1 MSDQNNEQGSAA
13 PGSQINES
21 NLFAA
26 TVAPVSPPP
35 GVDPSQQ
42 AQDAQQQTPAQEPEK
57 KDESAATSGI
67 VFGYY
72 PDSKTVSLDKPIMYA
87 ATKEEMDSADG
98 VLRILPDSPSV
109 IGSVLNNLPEAQVK
123 PDARNYS
130 WVENLQGGMA
140 FAPAKEMF
148 SNCLG
153 RTGSKWRQGLDTGN
167 GTVLN
172 ARIPGW
178 GADNG
183 KMAMLTGERALMQI
197 KAALGQ
203 GSYLDVPLWRS
214 GFWVR
219 LVTPTQEE
227 LTELWQT
234 IAQNKISFGRETY
247 GLAFA
252 NQSVF
257 FSSALFDFAIS
268 HVYDTSLKN
277 RKDFRQRID
286 MLDEITLTW
295 GMAKLIWPNGFYYER
310 ATTNKDG
317 TPGEIVKGRIDIGR
331 TLILDNEALSPW
343 QKSHMENTQ
352 PGTMTD
358 EAVERYRAEFAL
370 TTGRDIELA
379 PGVKMRLRIPTAEQ
393 HIIAGKRWVNDIV
406 SNIDKTFQ
414 LDGDDTTRQAFIT
427 ERSKATLMRQYGH
440 LVAGIKTDKVDLT
453 IENNEEDIDTIIS
466 HAFSADKK
474 ITNKFFNEA
483 KKFLEDSTV
492 SIVGTPAA
500 EEESPPMSRF
510 PHMLPI
516 DVQTTF
522 FILLVQKI
530 GALRSREM

>member
-1 MSDQNNEQGSAA
+1 MSDQDSAQDNT
-13 PGSQINES
+13 SSSSES
-21 NLFAA
+21 NLFTA
-26 TVAPVSPPP
+26 TVAAVQPP
-35 GVDPSQQ
+35 GGFAPEEKAPAPEAEEKPQE
-42 AQDAQQQTPAQEPEK
+42 QT
-57 KDESAATSGI
+57 TSGI

-72 PDSKTVSLDKPIMYA
+72 PDSKTVEISKQIMFA
-87 ATKEEMDSADG
+87 ATKEEMAEAEA
-98 VLRILPDSPSV
+98 VLRILPDTPSV

-123 PDARNYS
+123 PDARNYE

-148 SNCLG
+148 YKCLA
-153 RTGSKWRQGLDTGN
+153 RPTGKWRQGLETAP

-178 GADNG
+178 GSDNG
-183 KMAMLTGERALMQI
+183 KMAMLTGDRALMQI

-257 FSSALFDFAIS
+257 FNSALFDFAMA
-268 HVYDTSLKN
+268 HVFDTSLKN

-295 GMAKLIWPNGFYYER
+295 GMAKLIWPNGFHYER

-331 TLILDNEALSPW
+331 TLILDNDALTPW

-358 EAVERYRAEFAL
+358 ESVERYRTEFAL
-370 TTGRDIELA
+370 NTGRDIELA

-393 HIIAGKRWVNDIV
+393 HIVAGKRWVNDIV

-414 LDGDDTTRQAFIT
+414 LQGDDTTRQAYIT

-440 LVAGIKTDKVDLT
+440 LVAAIKTDKVDLT

-474 ITNKFFNEA
+474 ITNKFFSEA
-483 KKFLEDSTV
+483 KKFLEDSTI

-500 EEESPPMSRF
+500 GEESPPMTRF

-530 GALRSREM
+530 AALRNREM